1 MPLEV
6 LQALGPEPLRGRLP
20 VGRLALLL
28 GHGGKPGA
36 AAAGASAAAA
46 AAAAARVASARWAG
60 HLQHGLQDAASGVD
74 EPVVHLQQG
83 QVGLPGDLALLVL
96 RRVGMLKQ

>member
-36 AAAGASAAAA
+36 AAAGAS
-46 AAAAARVASARWAG
+46 AAAARVASARWAG